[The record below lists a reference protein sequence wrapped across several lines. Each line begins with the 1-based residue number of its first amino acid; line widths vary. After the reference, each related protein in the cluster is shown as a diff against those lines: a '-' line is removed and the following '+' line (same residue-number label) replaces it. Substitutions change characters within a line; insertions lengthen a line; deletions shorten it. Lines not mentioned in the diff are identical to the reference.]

1 MQKTVG
7 KPRLQNPEVAAIDDI
22 SPASRYKN
30 KDDFIAET
38 CTLNLAEFALI
49 G

>member
-1 MQKTVG
+1 MQKTAG
-7 KPRLQNPEVAAIDDI
+7 KPRLQNPDVAAIDD
-22 SPASRYKN
+22 SSSASGYKN

-38 CTLNLAEFALI
+38 CTLHLAEFALI